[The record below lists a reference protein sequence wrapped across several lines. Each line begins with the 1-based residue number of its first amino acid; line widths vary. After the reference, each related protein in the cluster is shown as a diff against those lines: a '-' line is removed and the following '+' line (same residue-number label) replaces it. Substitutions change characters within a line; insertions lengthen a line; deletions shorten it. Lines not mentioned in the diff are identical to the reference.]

1 MFSDRD
7 RKGILSYG
15 ESYKASDRS
24 TIGKFGLGQKAVFH
38 LCDAFVVHVVGVNEP
53 FSEVVNPFLEVNV
66 AGNVTRHWDC
76 INNTDTDL
84 LRERAGQDFQKHAFI
99 LWLPFRSDQLIP
111 APGAGFSTLQPNS
124 EEIVE
129 EFVRRDDMRVLLTAL
144 RHLKSIEICRQG
156 KTLCAVRVGEAQR
169 LSGPHVH
176 PCTRSFHGTI
186 YGPDASLFVGREATT
201 REDGLD
207 HLRGSNHWPKTISAL
222 HADPIPEKGEQHGA
236 VTLLRTGYDGSQPS
250 ELQISWAVFLPT
262 SKGPALPIDM
272 DDAVRMHLL
281 LHGYFFLD
289 SGRRQIEGIADP
301 VNHDDPEDEAGL
313 RRAWNT
319 RLRDTVVLPLIPA
332 LLKDALD
339 QRMMVAKDLTHL
351 TAAVAKSSWF
361 QDNRA
366 SICKKH
372 ALVRVLRSPDVR
384 PRVAW
389 RLIPMVAELRSLPA
403 ILANSPELI
412 DRLFNH
418 IYRWAQSRSI
428 TLCIDQSAS
437 LTAKPIQW
445 AVAELDSLFA
455 TLSPQAF
462 QSERLAELLANLL
475 TEVELTPH
483 RQGILARHLVRA
495 FRKAMIE
502 RRRLA
507 AHADLKNVLDHV
519 PRDRFF
525 ALPGSVQLRDIFR
538 ALALSNADI
547 LPVSGELLDVHD
559 QSSIAEVDLAKLLT
573 ALAPIIGRNDGSLAD
588 QASAAALALLTGHDI
603 SRLAT
608 LRDFRDIE
616 IFRARDPMA
625 ERVVVLS
632 FAELCARSQQ
642 GFLFRSTP
650 DVENRL
656 RTLVGA
662 LPSVRPL
669 ITYANTDEISHLTRT
684 ANKNDFHAI
693 ISREDTFEPDASKR
707 AQMIKLL
714 TRLGGGDNID
724 ALRWLCA
731 GSPSVHALWNAGNF
745 PTEIERIVKA
755 LLIGIRRQ
763 VYLVPSVIVDAL
775 TGNQI
780 QELEIRTLDTPT
792 LEQLIEDGVDVFSQ
806 LITDKSERDALLTTT
821 LTDDL
826 LRRLPVHEHS
836 DGAVTNATLSFWED
850 DGWAVA
856 GRLRQSVPTI
866 VLSEDP
872 AIRRRQQN
880 VVPPWSPLAQI
891 KAALSQEHAHCY
903 WEEILQAIEAFC
915 RDNEGIPP
923 AVGEPLRTTA
933 WLGAA
938 GRAVAP
944 EDVLRLPPS
953 VEEAAERHF
962 GDSAD
967 YITVR
972 RLHEEIRTHPGFP
985 FVDRHVIPTCWSSLD
1000 KLSEMIS
1007 NSCLQ
1012 GRLGLASDYPIEQ
1025 FTELAG
1031 LGDDLKLP
1039 GWQLLAAVMSSFS
1052 SDPDSV
1058 RRVVE
1063 CFHGIPESE
1072 SEMAGEHLDALAKVV
1087 KRDAPQAEDAY
1098 YHGFRAVA
1106 QWSEVAR
1113 RNVLARARV
1122 PTKSGGWRIGSEVV
1136 AEGNGV
1142 AFEYVLKDKY
1152 ARILSNASQARPYV
1166 SVDDPTVGND
1176 EGDFEQASVRQ
1187 HCEFL
1192 ESWRNRVPS
1201 ELVAVY
1207 LGIAAAHNPSMTC
1220 YRETWIGDTTT
1231 SYIDYAIEEIRR
1243 HWKNGPALL
1252 LIEEIQGDNVKTI
1265 ALSGHKFLAPME
1277 DIASKLIVG
1286 NYHRRKKFIVVLGTH
1301 TRKRIIT
1308 FQVQK
1313 LNHEALSFNER
1324 VHIFREFIEVA
1335 AAECLSDDA
1344 MDDVRRIL
1352 NRATNIGQTTLE
1364 DTERLLRDQL
1374 PTLLTYL
1381 KLHPE
1386 SSAYAALNR
1395 YNEKALRY
1403 PDELRGH
1410 KGDLWRSIYGPTAA
1424 EELLSAI
1431 RARITDQGYSASRVL
1446 FELFQ
1451 NADDAYVQWDH
1462 GSDHS
1467 CFRVHFGEDGL
1478 RIVHWGR
1485 PINHRG
1491 YERDLLNMLVMNF
1504 SEKRPGEDVT
1514 GKFGLGFK
1522 CVHLL
1527 SDSVGIA
1534 SGFIALRTVGGLLP
1548 EPWPEGLDLAEAEI
1562 LRRPTRKAT
1571 VIDVPYT
1578 NSRMMDRRHTEH
1590 AFLGAM
1596 TWLPPFARHIRRIE
1610 VRGREQRTVECSE
1623 SPFIAD
1629 QINVVAV
1636 HDSGRQTQRAL
1647 RLVLG
1652 NGYSLLLK
1660 IGTEGPE
1667 CFEPS
1672 VGRIWNLAPLEEDVR
1687 SGWLLNGPF
1696 PVDPGRGRLAG
1707 EIEVRQARFKC
1718 LGRSLGERLLE
1729 LYDLVN
1735 NGWDTIAIQL
1745 ALKPA
1750 DSDAHRRFWRALFDV
1765 MIRDLDDGLARC
1777 LHAADRGYGRLVA
1790 ELPVVP
1796 TRLRSPFDELVAA
1809 SCINWFTDKALA
1821 DAHVFHATR
1830 NWRSADQLKN
1840 HIVASDVAAQLR
1852 KLGFGHIRSITLSD
1866 LLRIEMGTL
1875 KRIDVCLATR
1885 LGQVIMRTA
1894 IEREPLDQERH
1905 EILKETSQAHFRA
1918 QDGKWRPV
1926 RLLSSKHVSDDEA
1939 LRCDFAPEEALLHEE
1954 YGDDSLE
1961 FFKVARMQSGYGPSV
1976 HLLSK
1981 WVSSARD
1988 ENRRRAVLR
1997 YLARGQ
2003 QGPDLT
2009 RSLRDDLPNWM
2020 AEVTEQLSSHPLLNG
2035 WNDEDLKIL
2044 FVRLAPERFEV
2055 PTPPPPR
2062 RTDVSNVLKKLY
2074 EWWKNAGQNERSR
2087 YKKSVYPE
2095 WFDPACL
2102 SDGDDRVAWFTMFA
2116 LACYQLL
2123 GRTQDGQHRNFIEDG
2138 WREGWW
2144 TELAQSEPPDGVQ
2157 PWLDRLARWSAAD
2170 RFDQTYHQW
2179 ERTLVDLYT
2188 IARWLKVYVELFL
2201 TFPRIVTEH
2210 NHLPPLDTIL
2220 RPSDSPVVQRLGLDA
2235 TPIDRSLGIGA
2246 NWLIRELSRNGVY
2259 DASNAKLMAPYCWT
2273 PSWRVRS
2280 LLKEINPDLHLTADN
2295 DASPVIHN
2303 FMIEHLDAER
2313 ALFDGDFDLPLQII
2327 TRKRHRNLLI
2337 GWFEDA
2343 GLETPEFEDESEDDE
2358 N

>member
-1 MFSDRD
+1 M
-7 RKGILSYG
+7 
-15 ESYKASDRS
+15 
-24 TIGKFGLGQKAVFH
+24 
-38 LCDAFVVHVVGVNEP
+38 
-53 FSEVVNPFLEVNV
+53 
-66 AGNVTRHWDC
+66 
-76 INNTDTDL
+76 
-84 LRERAGQDFQKHAFI
+84 
-99 LWLPFRSDQLIP
+99 
-111 APGAGFSTLQPNS
+111 
-124 EEIVE
+124 
-129 EFVRRDDMRVLLTAL
+129 
-144 RHLKSIEICRQG
+144 
-156 KTLCAVRVGEAQR
+156 
-169 LSGPHVH
+169 
-176 PCTRSFHGTI
+176 
-186 YGPDASLFVGREATT
+186 
-201 REDGLD
+201 
-207 HLRGSNHWPKTISAL
+207 NH
-222 HADPIPEKGEQHGA
+222 
-236 VTLLRTGYDGSQPS
+236 
-250 ELQISWAVFLPT
+250 
-262 SKGPALPIDM
+262 
-272 DDAVRMHLL
+272 
-281 LHGYFFLD
+281 FFLD

-351 TAAVAKSSWF
+351 AAAVAKSSWF

-403 ILANSPELI
+403 ILANSPELV
-412 DRLFNH
+412 DRLFDH
-418 IYRWAQSRSI
+418 IDRWAQSRSI
-428 TLCIDQSAS
+428 TLSIDQSAS
-437 LTAKPIQW
+437 LTAQPIQW
-445 AVAELDSLFA
+445 TVAELDSLFA

-475 TEVELTPH
+475 MEVVLPPH

-507 AHADLKNVLDHV
+507 AHADLKSVLDHV

-616 IFRARDPMA
+616 IFRARDPIA

-656 RTLVGA
+656 RTLIGA

-724 ALRWLCA
+724 ALRRLCA
-731 GSPSVHALWNAGNF
+731 GSPSVHALWNAANF

-755 LLIGIRRQ
+755 LLIEIRRQ

-826 LRRLPVHEHS
+826 LRRLPIHEHS

-872 AIRRRQQN
+872 EIRRRQQN

-915 RDNEGIPP
+915 RDNEEIPP

-953 VEEAAERHF
+953 VEETAERHF

-967 YITVR
+967 YITVP
-972 RLHEEIRTHPGFP
+972 RLHEEIRIHPGFR
-985 FVDRHVIPTCWSSLD
+985 FVDRHVIPTCRSSLD

-1007 NSCLQ
+1007 DGCLP
-1012 GRLGLASDYPIEQ
+1012 GRLGSASDYPIEQ
-1025 FTELAG
+1025 FTELARMG
-1031 LGDDLKLP
+1031 VDLKLP

-1113 RNVLARARV
+1113 RDVLERARV

-1142 AFEYVLKDKY
+1142 ALEYVLKDKY
-1152 ARILSNASQARPYV
+1152 ARMLSNASQVRPYT
-1166 SVDDPTVGND
+1166 SVDEPTIGND
-1176 EGDFEQASVRQ
+1176 EEDFEQASVRQ
-1187 HCEFL
+1187 HREFL
-1192 ESWRNRVPS
+1192 ESWRSRVPS

-1207 LGIAAAHNPSMTC
+1207 LGIAGRHNQSMKP
-1220 YRETWIGDTTT
+1220 YRETWISDTTT
-1231 SYIDYAIEEIRR
+1231 SGFDHEIEKIER
-1243 HWKNGPALL
+1243 HWTTRPALL
-1252 LIEEIQGDNVKTI
+1252 LIEEVQDDSVKAI
-1265 ALSGHKFLAPME
+1265 ALSGHQFLAPIG
-1277 DIASKLIVG
+1277 DIASSKLVVG
-1286 NYHRRKKFIVVLGTH
+1286 NYHRRKKFIVVLGTNVR
-1301 TRKRIIT
+1301 TRIIT
-1308 FQVQK
+1308 FQVRT
-1313 LNHEALSFNER
+1313 LHREALSFNKR
-1324 VHIFREFIEVA
+1324 VHIFREFVEVA
-1335 AAECLSDDA
+1335 AAECLSDGA

-1352 NRATNIGQTTLE
+1352 DRATDIGQTTLE
-1364 DTERLLRDQL
+1364 DTECLLRDQL
-1374 PTLLTYL
+1374 PTLLAYL
-1381 KLHPE
+1381 KLHRE
-1386 SSAYAALNR
+1386 SAAYAALNQ
-1395 YNEKALRY
+1395 YNEMALRY
-1403 PDELRGH
+1403 SKEVRGH
-1410 KGDLWRSIYGPTAA
+1410 KENLWRSICGPTAA
-1424 EELLSAI
+1424 KELLAAV

-1451 NADDAYVQWDH
+1451 NADDAYVRWDH
-1462 GSDHS
+1462 GSDHP
-1467 CFRVHFGEDGL
+1467 CFRVHFGEGGL

-1522 CVHLL
+1522 CIHLL

-1548 EPWPEGLDLAEAEI
+1548 EPWLDGPDLAEAES
-1562 LRRPTRKAT
+1562 LRRSRKAT

-1578 NSRMMDRRHTEH
+1578 EIPMMDHGRTEH

-1596 TWLPPFARHIRRIE
+1596 TWLPAFARHIRRIE
-1610 VRGREQRTVECSE
+1610 VRGSEQRTVECSV
-1623 SPFIAD
+1623 SPFAD
-1629 QINVVAV
+1629 QIDVVAV
-1636 HDSGRQTQRAL
+1636 HDAGRQTQRAL

-1707 EIEVRQARFKC
+1707 EIKDRQERFKC
-1718 LGRSLGERLLE
+1718 LGRALGERLLE
-1729 LYDLVN
+1729 LNDLVN
-1735 NGWDTIAIQL
+1735 NGWKTIASAL
-1745 ALKPA
+1745 ALSPA
-1750 DSDAHRRFWRALFDV
+1750 DSVAQRRFWRGLFEV
-1765 MIRDLDDGLARC
+1765 MIRDIDDGLARC
-1777 LHAADRGYGRLVA
+1777 LHAADRGYGRLVN
-1790 ELPVVP
+1790 ELTVVP

-1809 SCINWFTDKALA
+1809 SCVIWFTDKALA
-1821 DAHVFHATR
+1821 DTHVLHATR
-1830 NWRSADQLKN
+1830 GWRSADQLRSQ
-1840 HIVASDVAAQLR
+1840 IVASEVAAQLR

-1866 LLRIEMGTL
+1866 LLRIEMGTD
-1875 KRIDVCLATR
+1875 KRVDVGLATR
-1885 LGQVIMRTA
+1885 LGQVIMRAA
-1894 IEREPLDQERH
+1894 IEKEPLDQERH
-1905 EILKETSQAHFRA
+1905 EILRETSQASFRA
-1918 QDGKWRPV
+1918 QDGEWRPV
-1926 RLLSSKHVSDDEA
+1926 RLLSSKHVGDDES
-1939 LRCDFAPEEALLHEE
+1939 LRCDFAPDGALLHEE
-1954 YGDDSLE
+1954 YGDESLE

-1976 HLLSK
+1976 RLLSK
-1981 WVSSARD
+1981 WVYSARD
-1988 ENRRRAVLR
+1988 KGRQRAVLR
-1997 YLARGQ
+1997 YLERGQ
-2003 QGPDLT
+2003 QGRTLAQ
-2009 RSLRDDLPNWM
+2009 SLRGSLPTWM
-2020 AEVTEQLSSHPLLNG
+2020 MDVLEHFSSHPLLER
-2035 WNDEDLKIL
+2035 WTDEERNDLVLKLDPKRIK
-2044 FVRLAPERFEV
+2044 VAP
-2055 PTPPPPR
+2055 PHLDYMPPA
-2062 RTDVSNVLKKLY
+2062 TSEVSNILEELH
-2074 EWWKNAGQNERSR
+2074 EWWKNDGQNERSR
-2087 YKKSVYPE
+2087 YKTSVYPE
-2095 WFDPACL
+2095 RFDPAFL
-2102 SDGDDRVAWFTMFA
+2102 SHADNREAWFTMLA
-2116 LACYQLL
+2116 LACYQLF
-2123 GRTQDGQHRNFIEDG
+2123 GRAQDDQHRNFIELG
-2138 WREGWW
+2138 RREGWW
-2144 TELAQSEPPDGVQ
+2144 VELAQSEPRPDNVG
-2157 PWLDRLARWSAAD
+2157 PWLDRLERWSAAD
-2170 RFDQTYHQW
+2170 RSDQTYHQW
-2179 ERTLVDLYT
+2179 ERTLVDLYA
-2188 IARWLKVYVELFL
+2188 IARWLNVYVELIRKL
-2201 TFPRIVTEH
+2201 PRIVEVH
-2210 NHLPPLDTIL
+2210 GHLPLDTIL
-2220 RPSDSPVVQRLGLDA
+2220 RPSYSPPVQPLGLDA
-2235 TPIDRSLGIGA
+2235 TPIGRSMGIGA
-2246 NWLIRELSRNGVY
+2246 NWLIRELSRSGVY
-2259 DASNAKLMAPYCWT
+2259 IPSDAKLMAPYSWA
-2273 PSWRVRS
+2273 PSRRVRR
-2280 LLKEINPDLHLTADN
+2280 LLRKLDPNLHLKADK
-2295 DASPVIHN
+2295 DTSPIIHD
-2303 FMIEHLDAER
+2303 FVRQHLGAEP
-2313 ALFDGDFDLPLQII
+2313 ALFDGDFDLPLQLV
-2327 TRKRHRNLLI
+2327 TREQHRERLN
-2337 GWFEDA
+2337 GWFVRA
-2343 GLETPEFEDESEDDE
+2343 GLEPPEFGDESEDDE
-2358 N
+2358 DYS